1 MKTNAC
7 DMHRL
12 AAFLDGRLMADE
24 EQDLIVH
31 LDECSDCRAKLEDR
45 AAKGIGWAEV
55 NSLLSPLPQDEP
67 VVPTE
72 GSEHELP
79 LPVRQVLGL
88 LAPTDDPR
96 SLGRIDGFEVLGV
109 VGAGAMG
116 VVLKAEDRSLDRIT
130 ALKVMNP
137 SLAASGT
144 ARARFAREAKAA
156 AAILHPNVI
165 PIHAVSASH
174 ELPYLV
180 MPYVTGTSLQQR
192 LDAEGPLSL
201 PEILRIGSQL
211 AAGLSAAHKT
221 GVIHRDIKP
230 SNVMLDAGVETAL
243 ITDFGLAR
251 TIDDA
256 TLTRSGA
263 ITGTPEYMSPEQARG
278 ETIGFSSDLFSL
290 GSVLYSLCTGRPPF
304 RAQTAFGV
312 LRRIS
317 DNEPTPIREINP
329 DIPLWLVQ
337 LIGRLHSKNPAQ
349 RPTADDAHVLA
360 EKCLAHVYEPDRI
373 AVPEELTG
381 RRSSVAGFPRPLLI
395 GMTMIVAI
403 TALVFAINPFLQPRA
418 QNETESLPASPSD
431 VASASTTK
439 VQEPAVFK
447 TLNLQFPDPTR
458 TGTVVIDIT
467 RGFVEV
473 EGHNRDDVLIEIL
486 KPPGAR
492 NRKESDLFQEQFSPS
507 YDLTTD
513 REKNEIDLDTYN
525 QNYVL
530 NMRVKVP
537 QKTNLSLDTYYD
549 GYLSVENVTGS
560 IHTHSQNCDISLL
573 NISGTATAYSYNGTV
588 NVTFRKLA
596 KDARLDFES
605 YNGSIDLTFPH
616 GSALTTAISAG
627 RGTFRSMFDI
637 KELDSAEQEAL
648 LSGVTANTDSY
659 QLGKINGGGIPVRI
673 ESKKG
678 VITIRDSSASER
690 NTQKKQ

>member
-1 MKTNAC
+1 MKINAC
-7 DMHRL
+7 DAHRL
-12 AAFLDGRLMADE
+12 STFLDGRLMADE

-31 LDECSDCRAKLEDR
+31 LDECSHCREKLEQN
-45 AAKGIGWAEV
+45 AAKEIGWAEV
-55 NSLLSPLPQDEP
+55 NTLLSPLPLDEP
-67 VVPTE
+67 LVPAE
-72 GSEHELP
+72 GSEQELP
-79 LPVRQVLGL
+79 LPVRQVLNL
-88 LAPTDDPR
+88 LAPTDDPS

-116 VVLKAEDRSLDRIT
+116 VVLKAEDRTLDRIV

-144 ARARFAREAKAA
+144 ARARFAREARAA

-192 LDAEGPLSL
+192 LNSEGPMSL

-230 SNVMLDAGVETAL
+230 SNVMLDTGVETAL

-278 ETIGFSSDLFSL
+278 EAIGFSSDLFSL

-317 DNEPTPIREINP
+317 DNEPRPIRDVNP
-329 DIPLWLVQ
+329 DIPHWLVE
-337 LIGRLHSKNPAQ
+337 LIDRLLSKNPTQ
-349 RPTADDAHVLA
+349 RPTADEAHVLA
-360 EKCLAHVYEPDRI
+360 ENCLAHVYEPDRI

-381 RRSSVAGFPRPLLI
+381 RQFSAVGFSRPLMI
-395 GMTMIVAI
+395 GMTMIVAVAAVI
-403 TALVFAINPFLQPRA
+403 FAIGPFATHPEQA
-418 QNETESLPASPSD
+418 SSETPPASPFK
-431 VASASTTK
+431 VGATEKTK
-439 VQEPAVFK
+439 AREPVVFK
-447 TLNLQFPDPTR
+447 TLNLDFPDPTR
-458 TGTVVIDIT
+458 TGSVVIDIN

-473 EGHNRDDVLIEIL
+473 EAHDQPGVIIEIL
-486 KPPGAR
+486 KPPAS
-492 NRKESDLFQEQFSPS
+492 RKQKGLSLFKEQFSPS

-537 QKTNLSLDTYYD
+537 LKTNLSLDTYYD
-549 GYLSVENVTGS
+549 GYLRVEGVSGS
-560 IHTHSQNCDISLL
+560 IDTHSQNCDISLL
-573 NISGTATAYSYNGTV
+573 NISGAATASSYNGTV

-616 GSALTTAISAG
+616 ESTLTTAISAG

-637 KELDSAEQEAL
+637 EELDATERDAL
-648 LSGVTANTDSY
+648 LAGVTANTDSY
-659 QLGKINGGGIPVRI
+659 QLGKINGGGIPIRI
-673 ESKKG
+673 ESEKG
-678 VITIRDSSASER
+678 VITLRDLDVTKRQTNE
-690 NTQKKQ
+690 K